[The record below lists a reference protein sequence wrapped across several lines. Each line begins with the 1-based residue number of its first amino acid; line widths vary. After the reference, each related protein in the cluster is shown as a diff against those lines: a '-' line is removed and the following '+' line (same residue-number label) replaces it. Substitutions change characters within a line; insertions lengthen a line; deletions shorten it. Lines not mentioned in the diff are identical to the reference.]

1 MEGVP
6 GADMVLTVKARVK
19 ASAGGTIAMRSVV
32 QMQVQVQRGEQR
44 AASRRSEETAAQ
56 AGGGETPVAV
66 LVLVLVARQQLL
78 RARPSVSERL
88 GCSSRS
94 GLWALGSGLW
104 ALGSGCGGA
113 MVVSSWKLMLAL
125 RAHGNGSSSAA
136 KQPCAPNL
144 ALACSPEPPSPVLT
158 RSARSGA
165 GKLP

>member
-88 GCSSRS
+88 GLQLALWGSS
-94 GLWALGSGLW
+94 
-104 ALGSGCGGA
+104 CGGA
-113 MVVSSWKLMLAL
+113 IVVSSWKLMLAL
-125 RAHGNGSSSAA
+125 RAHAHAHGNCSSSAA

-165 GKLP
+165 VKLP

>member
-66 LVLVLVARQQLL
+66 LVAQQQLL
-78 RARPSVSERL
+78 RTRPSVSERL
-88 GCSSRS
+88 ECSSRS
-94 GLWALGSGLW
+94 GL
-104 ALGSGCGGA
+104 
-113 MVVSSWKLMLAL
+113 
-125 RAHGNGSSSAA
+125 
-136 KQPCAPNL
+136 
-144 ALACSPEPPSPVLT
+144 
-158 RSARSGA
+158 
-165 GKLP
+165 

>member
-1 MEGVP
+1 MP

-19 ASAGGTIAMRSVV
+19 ASAGGTIAMRCVV
-32 QMQVQVQRGEQR
+32 QMQVQVQVQRGEQR

-66 LVLVLVARQQLL
+66 LVLVLVLVAQQQLL
-78 RARPSVSERL
+78 RPRPSVSERL
-88 GCSSRS
+88 GLQLALWGSS
-94 GLWALGSGLW
+94 
-104 ALGSGCGGA
+104 CGGA
-113 MVVSSWKLMLAL
+113 IVVSSWKLMLAL
-125 RAHGNGSSSAA
+125 RAHGNCSSSAA

-165 GKLP
+165 VKLP

>member
-66 LVLVLVARQQLL
+66 LVLVLVAQQQLL
-78 RARPSVSERL
+78 RPRPSVSERL
-88 GCSSRS
+88 GLQLALWGSS
-94 GLWALGSGLW
+94 
-104 ALGSGCGGA
+104 CGGA
-113 MVVSSWKLMLAL
+113 IVVSS
-125 RAHGNGSSSAA
+125 
-136 KQPCAPNL
+136 
-144 ALACSPEPPSPVLT
+144 

-165 GKLP
+165 VKLP

>member
-1 MEGVP
+1 MP

-19 ASAGGTIAMRSVV
+19 ASAGGTIAMRCVV
-32 QMQVQVQRGEQR
+32 QMQVQVQVQRGEQR

-66 LVLVLVARQQLL
+66 LVLVLVAQQQLL
-78 RARPSVSERL
+78 RPRPSVSERL
-88 GCSSRS
+88 GLQLALWGSS
-94 GLWALGSGLW
+94 
-104 ALGSGCGGA
+104 CGGA
-113 MVVSSWKLMLAL
+113 IVVSSWKLMLAL
-125 RAHGNGSSSAA
+125 RAHAHGNCSSSAA

-165 GKLP
+165 VKLP

>member
-32 QMQVQVQRGEQR
+32 QMQVQVQVQRGEQR

-104 ALGSGCGGA
+104 ALAAAVRWLCRAGSLC
-113 MVVSSWKLMLAL
+113 
-125 RAHGNGSSSAA
+125 
-136 KQPCAPNL
+136 
-144 ALACSPEPPSPVLT
+144 
-158 RSARSGA
+158 
-165 GKLP
+165 

>member
-44 AASRRSEETAAQ
+44 AGAAKRRRRRQ
-56 AGGGETPVAV
+56 AGERRPS
-66 LVLVLVARQQLL
+66 RCLL
-78 RARPSVSERL
+78 RNNNCCVQGPQSASDLSAAR
-88 GCSSRS
+88 
-94 GLWALGSGLW
+94 ALGS
-104 ALGSGCGGA
+104 SCGGA
-113 MVVSSWKLMLAL
+113 IVVSSWKLMLAL
-125 RAHGNGSSSAA
+125 RAHAHAHGNCSSSAA

-165 GKLP
+165 VKLP